1 MDEGGDAM
9 NRWYRV
15 SRRKWNFKYRNVRIL
30 SIEKYRNVNY
40 SLIYLLIEIGQILEK
55 WK

>member
-1 MDEGGDAM
+1 MKEAM
-9 NRWYRV
+9 RWIVGTEYRAE
-15 SRRKWNFKYRNVRIL
+15 SEIL